1 MTLEIYDNAL
11 KLRGIREYAVLL
23 RRLTL
28 RYYVRTLCEMG
39 W

>member
-1 MTLEIYDNAL
+1 MTLELYDNAL
-11 KLRGIREYAVLL
+11 EIRGIREYAVLL

-28 RYYVRTLCEMG
+28 RFYVRTLCQME